1 MRKNTKRLLLGLVAV
16 AILGGVYA
24 GLMHM
29 PDEQDTSSESKTLVS
44 ADADALSSIHVAL
57 SGGDDYTLTSTTK
70 NKKTTY
76 TMSGTQDTSA
86 YSDSLMQN
94 LFSTASSISGT
105 VVEESCSDLSKYGL
119 ADSDSVST
127 VAITDTDGKT
137 TTLRFGVSSD
147 VVSGTYCNIDGK
159 TDVYLVDSDTASSL
173 LEQESYYRNLTV
185 LGSYYSLSSELQS
198 LTVDALADGTVLT
211 VQARDTS
218 DMDETTAKAYSDFVF
233 TAPESCDADDSEL
246 KNGLL
251 SDLQTLLTAQSIAAD
266 NPSDLSP
273 YGLDN
278 PTARVHIKTN
288 SMDAT
293 VLIGSATDD
302 NSGRYVMKEGG
313 STVFVSDASGC
324 GFLSDD
330 WSDWR
335 SANLMPFSLNEV
347 SQITVTQ
354 NGTTHAVAVTQESS
368 DEDDADAESEDSSNT
383 DSSDTDSS
391 EVSQTAALDGETMST
406 EALQQLYAAL
416 DSVNYT
422 RIVDAPTAQQAQAT
436 VTLTM
441 TDGTTRSLSFA
452 KGGSREYLVSVNGG
466 AYAYGVQQDELSSI
480 TDALTTK

>member
-1 MRKNTKRLLLGLVAV
+1 M
-16 AILGGVYA
+16 
-24 GLMHM
+24 
-29 PDEQDTSSESKTLVS
+29 
-44 ADADALSSIHVAL
+44 
-57 SGGDDYTLTSTTK
+57 
-70 NKKTTY
+70 
-76 TMSGTQDTSA
+76 
-86 YSDSLMQN
+86 
-94 LFSTASSISGT
+94 
-105 VVEESCSDLSKYGL
+105 
-119 ADSDSVST
+119 
-127 VAITDTDGKT
+127 
-137 TTLRFGVSSD
+137 
-147 VVSGTYCNIDGK
+147 SGTYCNLDGK
-159 TDVYLVDSDTASSL
+159 TDVYLVDSDTASAL

-293 VLIGSATDD
+293 VLIGSVTDD

-313 STVFVSDASGC
+313 STDASGC

-354 NGTTHAVAVTQESS
+354 NGTTHTVAVTQEAS
-368 DEDDADAESEDSSNT
+368 DEEDADAESEDSSNT

-391 EVSQTAALDGETMST
+391 EVSQTATLDGAEMST

-436 VTLTM
+436 VTLPM
-441 TDGTTRSLSFA
+441 TDGTIRSLSFA

-466 AYAYGVQQDELSSI
+466 AYAYGVQQDELTSI

>member
-1 MRKNTKRLLLGLVAV
+1 MRKNTKRLIGGLVAV

-29 PDEQDTSSESKTLVS
+29 PDEQDTSSETKTLVS
-44 ADADALSSIHVAL
+44 LDTEKLSSVHVTL
-57 SGGDDYTLTSTTK
+57 SSGDDYTLTSTTK

-76 TMSGTQDTSA
+76 SMSGSQDTSA

-94 LFSTASSISGT
+94 LCSTASSVSGT

-159 TDVYLVDSDTASSL
+159 TDVYLVDSDTASAL

-185 LGSYYSLSSELQS
+185 LGSYYSLSSEVKS

-211 VQARDTS
+211 IQARDTS
-218 DMDETTAKAYSDFVF
+218 GMDETTAKAYSDFVF
-233 TAPESCDADDSEL
+233 TAPVSCDADDSAL

-251 SDLQTLLTAQSIAAD
+251 SDLQTLLTAQSIAED
-266 NPSDLSP
+266 NPSDLSK
-273 YGLDN
+273 YGLDK

-288 SMDAT
+288 SIDAT
-293 VLIGSATDD
+293 VLIGSKTDD
-302 NSGRYVMKEGG
+302 NSGCYVMKEGG
-313 STVFVSDASGC
+313 STVFISDASGC
-324 GFLSDD
+324 DFLNNT

-335 SANLMPFSLNEV
+335 STNLMPFSLNEV

-354 NGTTHAVAVTQESS
+354 DGTTHTVAVTQETA
-368 DEDDADAESEDSSNT
+368 DEDSEEESEDSSNT
-383 DSSDTDSS
+383 DSSDTSS
-391 EVSQTAALDGETMST
+391 DVSQTAALDGETMST
-406 EALQQLYAAL
+406 EALQKLYAAL

-422 RIVDAPTAQQAQAT
+422 RILDTPTQQQAQAT

-441 TDGTTRSLSFA
+441 TDGSTRSLSFA
-452 KGGSREYLVSVNGG
+452 KGGSREYLVSVDGG
-466 AYAYGVQQDELSSI
+466 AYAYGVQQDELTSI